1 MKRREMAIQA
11 TVVLSLVCGIVG
23 GNFVL
28 HRWVIGNAASREA
41 GAGTEPAGLPQ
52 EDLDEFAPVSRAI
65 SRPAA
70 TNDPAVHRE
79 RLRKLI
85 AVKLPTSTEVEREA
99 WFEELSDVSLGV
111 AEGILDLRGRV
122 GAFPQIDDSAT
133 PRTSPVKLP
142 RLIFSVGVPEAE

>member
-1 MKRREMAIQA
+1 MKRREMVLQV

-41 GAGTEPAGLPQ
+41 GAATEPAELPQ
-52 EDLDEFAPVSRAI
+52 EDLDEFAPMGRVT

-70 TNDPAVHRE
+70 TNDPKVHRE

-85 AVKLPTSTEVEREA
+85 AVKLPSSTEAEREA
-99 WFEELSDVSLGV
+99 WLEELSDVSLGV

-122 GAFPQIDDSAT
+122 GAFPQIDESAT
-133 PRTSPVKLP
+133 PRTSPAQLP
-142 RLIFSVGVPEAE
+142 EFNFSLGVSR